1 MNETIKKILMA
12 LTKPDNEGQLPI
24 SARRG
29 FFKSIYEAAEY
40 SPNLINEFLSSVQ
53 EQINTICLEIENKK
67 REIDIDN
74 EEISKL
80 GRGREDALKIAGLQH
95 HISFMIEDI
104 EHLNSEL
111 STLELAKS
119 NIHVVYR
126 AAQKQKAEKLRS
138 QKEAAYLAKMEEL
151 KAAYLELEIIS
162 EYTGDVTEWLSAPAF
177 SYDEIT
183 KVKRTL
189 FEGLIQ

>member
-12 LTKPDNEGQLPI
+12 LTKPANEGQLPI
-24 SARRG
+24 AARNG
-29 FFKSIYEAAEY
+29 FFQSIYEAAEY
-40 SPNLINEFLSSVQ
+40 SPKLINEFLYSVQ

-67 REIDIDN
+67 REIDIDS
-74 EEISKL
+74 EEISQL
-80 GRGREDALKIAGLQH
+80 GRGREDALKIAGLRQ

-111 STLELAKS
+111 STLELAKA

-126 AAQKQKAEKLRS
+126 TARKQKSEKLRS
-138 QKEAAYLAKMEEL
+138 QKEVAYLAKMEEL

-162 EYTGDVTEWLSAPAF
+162 EYTGDMPKWLAAPAF
-177 SYDEIT
+177 SYDERT
-183 KVKRTL
+183 KVKRAL